1 MKVSITIPTYNNLK
15 DLKRALDSVFMQDF
29 EDYEIVITDD
39 SKNNETEDYIKNLNN
54 PKIRYF
60 HNIPSL
66 GPSKNWNY
74 MIEKAQGE
82 YIKILFDDD
91 WFLTKDALRKM
102 VELMDKNPQS
112 DFGYCKQIGFKRG
125 TDKIIHR
132 RAEKYVKRLQ
142 KDPMELFLS
151 CRISA
156 PSVAI
161 IRKTIPVRF
170 DENILWCNDSDFYM
184 SVILY
189 NNKIA
194 FIKEELIALGCP
206 ETQLTQ
212 TYENKKDLIL
222 NNTFY
227 IYNKFEEQVLKS
239 KFKNRIQKKYIQTLK
254 NFKLDNLNALKDLL
268 QDDIKIPEFIIKYYN
283 TPKYWWQKFF
293 HTNNT

>member
-82 YIKILFDDD
+82 YVKILFDDD

-125 TDKIIHR
+125 TDKIVHR
-132 RAEKYVKRLQ
+132 HAEKYVERLK

-151 CRISA
+151 NRISA

-161 IRKTIPVRF
+161 IKKSMPVRF
-170 DENILWCNDSDFYM
+170 DENILWANDTDYYM
-184 SVILY
+184 SVYLY
-189 NNKIA
+189 NNKAA
-194 FIKEELIALGCP
+194 FLNEELIALGCP
-206 ETQLTQ
+206 ATQLTQ
-212 TYENKKDLIL
+212 TYEKNSKLILHDIFHVYKKFKEHIKQSKYKNKIHKKFIKILNECKVKDLKSLESII
-222 NNTFY
+222 N
-227 IYNKFEEQVLKS
+227 EEVE
-239 KFKNRIQKKYIQTLK
+239 
-254 NFKLDNLNALKDLL
+254 
-268 QDDIKIPEFIIKYYN
+268 IPEFVIEYYN
-283 TPKYWWQKFF
+283 KKVKSWWKKSFMYE
-293 HTNNT
+293 